1 VENQVSVVWL
11 HKWLFLC
18 NLSLLDCIAIAEEQ
32 SKLFCRLFPFKHFP
46 ATECYIYNSRSK
58 DSKMSLKDEAWFDC
72 REKVLQKE
80 PIDGYSY
87 IGFLLHSICLAL
99 YLTRVWSML
108 DGQALCSS
116 VGQQPGRRTANGV
129 DGQRLSLLLAVS
141 LQFIELNIYSS
152 CFQMCCH
159 FFCVPLVGESFFIS

>member
-1 VENQVSVVWL
+1 
-11 HKWLFLC
+11 
-18 NLSLLDCIAIAEEQ
+18 
-32 SKLFCRLFPFKHFP
+32 
-46 ATECYIYNSRSK
+46 
-58 DSKMSLKDEAWFDC
+58 
-72 REKVLQKE
+72 
-80 PIDGYSY
+80 
-87 IGFLLHSICLAL
+87 
-99 YLTRVWSML
+99 ML